1 MGDDKEKPDECKM
14 AQTDSEGNTNLCC
27 CYILDQDDQYEDP
40 YNLNIAVKM
49 RPSVFT
55 SICGLLKI

>member
-1 MGDDKEKPDECKM
+1 MGDDKEKRDECKM

-40 YNLNIAVKM
+40 CYLPVDDCC
-49 RPSVFT
+49 R
-55 SICGLLKI
+55 